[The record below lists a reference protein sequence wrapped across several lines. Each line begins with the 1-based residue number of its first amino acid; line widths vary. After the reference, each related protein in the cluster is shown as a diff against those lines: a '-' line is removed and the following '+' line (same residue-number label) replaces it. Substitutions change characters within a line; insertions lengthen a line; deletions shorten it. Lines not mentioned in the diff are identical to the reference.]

1 MKIAKR
7 FENFQKY
14 TPIEPFEVL
23 SKRLGRKPEE
33 IIKLDAN
40 ENLYGPAPG
49 VMYALAKMNNINI
62 YPDPESR
69 ELREAL
75 SNFTD
80 LDQKYLIAGAGAD
93 ELIDLLLRVI
103 LEPGDKVINC
113 PPTFGMYSFDTY
125 LNNGV
130 IIDVIRNDDFSINL
144 DEIKKGVTQFS
155 PKILFLTSPNNP
167 DGNCL
172 SDVELQDLLT
182 LPVLIVLDEAY
193 VEFTADTSN
202 ASSANS
208 RIQWVKDHN
217 NLVVLRTFSKWA
229 GLAGLRIGYGAFPEW
244 LLPSLWAAKQPYN
257 INVAANIAAI
267 QSLKEVAFLE
277 MNIKRIRHDRNNLF
291 GLLATIPYLE
301 PIPSEANFILCRV
314 KNFPAS
320 FVKNYLLER
329 GIMVRYYETN
339 LLKNYIRISVGK
351 PSDHVKLIQ
360 ALEELK

>member
-7 FENFQKY
+7 FENFQTY

-23 SKRLGRKPEE
+23 SKRLGRNPEE

-40 ENLYGPAPG
+40 ENLYGSAPG
-49 VMYALAKMNNINI
+49 VKNALETLKNINI

-75 SNFTD
+75 SNFIG
-80 LDQKYLIAGAGAD
+80 LDQKYLLAGAGAD

-103 LEPGDKVINC
+103 LEPGELVINC
-113 PPTFGMYSFDTY
+113 PPTFGMYSFDTS
-125 LNNGV
+125 LNNGE
-130 IIDVIRNDDFSINL
+130 IKDVIRNNDFSINP
-144 DEIKKGVTQFS
+144 DGIKKAVAQFS
-155 PKILFLTSPNNP
+155 PKVLFLTSPNNP
-167 DGNCL
+167 DGGCI
-172 SDVELQDLLT
+172 SDELLISLLK
-182 LPVLIVLDEAY
+182 LPILIVLDEAY
-193 VEFTADTSN
+193 IEFTADTAKEWNS
-202 ASSANS
+202 NS
-208 RIQWVKDHN
+208 RIKWVKDHN

-229 GLAGLRIGYGAFPEW
+229 GLAGLRVGYGAFPEW
-244 LLPSLWAAKQPYN
+244 LIPTLWSAKQPYN

-267 QSLKEVAFLE
+267 QSLKEVGFLE
-277 MNIKRIRHDRNNLF
+277 QNIKKIRQERMNLV
-291 GLLATIPYLE
+291 GLLARIPYLE

-314 KNFPAS
+314 KNNSAS

-329 GIMVRYYETN
+329 GIMVRYYDTN

-351 PSDHVKLIQ
+351 PSDHLKLIQ